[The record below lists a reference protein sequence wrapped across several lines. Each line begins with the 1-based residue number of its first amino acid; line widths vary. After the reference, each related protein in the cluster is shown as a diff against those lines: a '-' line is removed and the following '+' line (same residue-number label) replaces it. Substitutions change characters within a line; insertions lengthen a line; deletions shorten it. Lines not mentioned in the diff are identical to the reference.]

1 MPDSVLQNYIDGQ
14 FVDALSLKSSE
25 PIDLINPVDES
36 VVGRAPVSNLEDVNA
51 ASRRR
56 TCLRVLGRSTPS
68 FRQQALLKLADAIEA
83 HTDEIVDAQCR
94 NTGQPKAVIAAEEV
108 AVSADQIRFFAGAA
122 RLVEGKS
129 AGEYMEGSPLTCA
142 ASPSELSDR

>member
-51 ASRRR
+51 AVAAAERAFESW
-56 TCLRVLGRSTPS
+56 GRSTPS
-68 FRQQALLKLADAIEA
+68 FRQQALLKLADAI
-83 HTDEIVDAQCR
+83 
-94 NTGQPKAVIAAEEV
+94 
-108 AVSADQIRFFAGAA
+108 
-122 RLVEGKS
+122 
-129 AGEYMEGSPLTCA
+129 
-142 ASPSELSDR
+142 